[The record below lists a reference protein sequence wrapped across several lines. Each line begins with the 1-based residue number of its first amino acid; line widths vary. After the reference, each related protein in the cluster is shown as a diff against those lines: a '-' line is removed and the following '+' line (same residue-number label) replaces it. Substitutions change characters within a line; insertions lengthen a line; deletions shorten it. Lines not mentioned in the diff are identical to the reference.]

1 MRILC
6 LAAAV
11 TAAVVSSPCQ
21 MAPTFVRSQLSN
33 RFVAEGAA
41 IGDLDHDGRADLVAG
56 NVWYRGP
63 EFTETHRLYAG
74 QPFDPAGY
82 SDHFFAFVHDLDG
95 DSWNDVVVIG
105 FPGQDACWY
114 QNPKTA
120 DGSWTKHV
128 VFQGVDNESPTFT
141 DLDGDQRPELVCM
154 HDDRLGYAAVD
165 WQHPERPWTWH
176 PLSANGLGGR
186 FTHGLGVGDVNGD
199 GRADVLWK
207 HGVWLQ
213 PASLAGDP
221 QWAHEAH
228 KFSDAGGAQMLVF
241 DVDGD
246 GDADVVSSDHAHG
259 YGLSWFEQQRDG
271 EHRTFVRHGIMGR
284 QPSDFPHGVAV
295 GNLHALCAADVD
307 GDGLLDVVTGNR
319 FFAHGGRD
327 LADSE
332 PARLLWFRLQRANG
346 VIAWTPHDVDGHS
359 GVGTQVTA
367 GDADGDGDVDVVV
380 ANKMGAFVHR
390 QERRAAAVPTAAA
403 TPPPASQAAAPQEPV
418 GAQPRQDQRA
428 GSPPKASDGRILN
441 FDFETGDLRDWTA
454 TGTAFARAVDGDT
467 VHARR
472 SDMHSGHHGRYW
484 IGSYESSK
492 DDLARGTLT
501 SAPFELSEPR
511 VSFLVGGGDDR
522 GVRVEIV
529 AATDGRVLH
538 TARGQNHEQ
547 MARVEVDLRA
557 HLGQQVFVRLVDD
570 ETGGWGH
577 VNFDDFRLHGD
588 DERRGGFPAAETVAR
603 MALPPGFRAQVF
615 AAEPDVRQPVA
626 MAIDERGRVWIAEA
640 MAYPKRRPDGQGEDR
655 IVVFTD
661 RDGDGTPEQRTVFLS
676 GLNLVSGLEVGFGG
690 VFIGAPPTLSF
701 VPDRDGDLVPDGP
714 AEVLLDGWD
723 DEDTHETLNAFT
735 WGPDGWLYGCH
746 GVFTHSLV
754 GKPGT
759 PDAQRQPLNAGVW
772 RWHPTRREFEVF
784 AHGTSNPWGLD
795 FDAYG
800 QAFITACVIPH
811 LYHVIQGG
819 QYRRQSGSH
828 FDRFVYQDLDTIADH
843 RHYVGSNTHAANR
856 ISGSAGGGH
865 AHCGALIQRGGRWPA
880 AYDGAILMENIHG
893 SRLNMDLLRRRGS
906 GYVGSHGP
914 DFLLVDDNWFL
925 AVAIAQA
932 HDGNVYVTDWYDD
945 QHCHLREEEA
955 WDRSNG
961 RVYKIAFG
969 TDVEAPKDLAAMGD
983 AQLVALLF
991 DKNEFYARRARRVLT
1006 ERKAIGVAPALATVL
1021 ADANARAE
1029 KRLCAVWA
1037 LHGIGVLDDG
1047 ALLALLQD
1055 RHEHVRAFA
1064 VQFAVEDRAASEAQL
1079 VAFAQMA
1086 ANDPSPVV
1094 RLYLAAALQRL
1105 PHAQRWPIAQALAA
1119 RAEDTADANIPRML
1133 WFGIQPAVPGDPRQ
1147 ALAMA
1152 AATPLPRLCEFVY
1165 RRLAEAG
1172 GDALAAALTAIGD
1185 AADARTTIERLEF
1198 VQRGLQR
1205 TAPVAMPTN
1214 WPAVR
1219 TRIARHGDA
1228 AADEAA
1234 LWLSGRFG
1242 DPAALPH
1249 LRQRAGDGKAPR
1261 EQRERAFELLQRQR
1275 GPELGTTLRELA
1287 GDPLLG
1293 ERALRALADVD
1304 DPSSAAWLVGSYASL
1319 PAAHRVAAVQTLCT
1333 RASSAL
1339 TMLDAVA
1346 SGAIARDALDAS
1358 VRQRL
1363 LALGDAAVQ
1372 QRLQDVFGKSEAS
1385 STATNERIAAWKQ
1398 KLGKQVLAQAD
1409 VHHGRAVFARTC
1421 MACHGLFGSGTD
1433 FGPDLTGSNRRDLDY
1448 LLGNILDPG
1457 REVARDYMLATVHRK
1472 DGSVLVGM
1480 LGDESGDALTV
1491 RTQFDR
1497 QRVSKQDIARIERS
1511 TQSLMPP
1518 GQLDGL
1524 SDDDVRDLVA
1534 YLASD
1539 VQVPLRANAQNAFLF
1554 WNGQDLRLWDADPAI
1569 WSVNDDGELVGRTT
1583 TGLTRN
1589 DFARSHLLL
1598 GDFELSFEVLL
1609 ASDQGNSG
1617 VQFRSEALAG
1627 GDVRGYQA
1635 DIGPGWW
1642 GKLYEEHGRA
1652 LLVATDR
1659 DALVK
1664 KGEWNHY
1671 RITAVGS
1678 RVQTW
1683 LNGQPCVD
1691 VDDPAG
1697 ARQGIVAVQLH
1708 SGGPTEVRFR
1718 NFELKLR

>member
-1 MRILC
+1 MRPSSF
-6 LAAAV
+6 AAAI
-11 TAAVVSSPCQ
+11 AAVVAALAVPSPCQ
-21 MAPTFVRSQLSN
+21 SEPTFVRTQLST

-41 IGDLDHDGRADLVAG
+41 LGDLDRDGHCDLVAG
-56 NVWYRGP
+56 NVIYRGP
-63 EFTETHRLYAG
+63 AFTATRRLYDG
-74 QPFDPAGY
+74 QPFDPASY

-95 DSWNDVVVIG
+95 DGWNDVVVLG
-105 FPGQDACWY
+105 FPGQDAEWY
-114 QNPKTA
+114 RNPRTQGGA
-120 DGSWTKHV
+120 WTKHLA
-128 VFQGVDNESPTFT
+128 FRGVDNESPTFT
-141 DLDGDQRPELVCM
+141 DLDGDGRPELVCM
-154 HDDRLGYAAVD
+154 HDDRLGYAKVD
-165 WQHPERPWTWH
+165 WQQPEREWTWH
-176 PLSANGLGGR
+176 PLSAQGLGGR

-213 PASLAGDP
+213 PASLEGDP

-228 KFSDAGGAQMLVF
+228 RFSDAGGAQMLVF

-259 YGLSWFEQQRDG
+259 YGLSWFEQQQADER
-271 EHRTFVRHGIMGR
+271 RTFVRHGIMGR

-295 GNLHALCAADVD
+295 GNLHALCAADLD

-346 VIAWTPHDVDGHS
+346 TASFTPHDVDGHS

-367 GDADGDGDVDVVV
+367 GDADGDGDIDIVV
-380 ANKMGAFVHR
+380 ANKMGAFLHR
-390 QERRAAAVPTAAA
+390 QERRAATAAALPRPRDAA
-403 TPPPASQAAAPQEPV
+403 TPPEPV
-418 GAQPRQDQRA
+418 GAQPRQGQRA

-441 FDFETGDLRDWTA
+441 FDFETGDLRDWTVS
-454 TGTAFARAVDGDT
+454 GDAFARVVDGDA

-484 IGSYESSK
+484 IGSFEHGNA
-492 DDLARGTLT
+492 DRARGTLT
-501 SAPFELSEPR
+501 SAPFVLNEPR

-522 GVRVEIV
+522 GTRVEIV
-529 AATDGRVLH
+529 AAADGRVLH
-538 TARGQNHEQ
+538 TAHGQNHEQ
-547 MARVEVDLRA
+547 MARIELDLRA
-557 HLGQQVFVRLVDD
+557 HLGQQLFVRLVDD
-570 ETGGWGH
+570 ETGSWGH

-588 DERRGGFPAAETVAR
+588 DERSGGFPANETIAR

-640 MAYPKRRPDGQGEDR
+640 MAYPQRRPDGQGEDR

-661 RDGDGTPEQRTVFLS
+661 RDGDGTPEQRTVFLG

-690 VFIGAPPTLSF
+690 VFVGAAPTLSF

-714 AEVLLDGWD
+714 AEVLLDGFD
-723 DEDTHETLNAFT
+723 DEDTHETLNTFT

-746 GVFTHSLV
+746 GVFTQSKV

-759 PDAQRQPLNAGVW
+759 PDDERQPLNAGVW
-772 RWHPTRREFEVF
+772 RWHPTRHEFEVF

-795 FDAYG
+795 FDARG
-800 QAFITACVIPH
+800 QAFLTACVIPH

-819 QYRRQSGSH
+819 VYRRQSGSH
-828 FDRFVYQDLDTIADH
+828 FDRYVYQDLDTIADH
-843 RHYVGSNTHAANR
+843 RHYVGDDTHAANR

-865 AHCGALIQRGGRWPA
+865 AHCGALIQRGGRWPK

-914 DFLLVDDNWFL
+914 DFLLVDDSWFL

-945 QHCHLREEEA
+945 QHCHLREEGA

-961 RVYKIAFG
+961 RIYKIAYG

-991 DKNEFYARRARRVLT
+991 DQNEFYARRARRVLT

-1021 ADANARAE
+1021 ADAAAPEE
-1029 KRLCAVWA
+1029 KRLRALWA
-1037 LHGIGVLDDG
+1037 LHGIGACDDAAIG
-1047 ALLALLQD
+1047 VLLQD
-1055 RHEHVRAFA
+1055 KHEHMRAFA
-1064 VQFAVEDRAASEAQL
+1064 IQFAVEDRAASAPQLARFAQL
-1079 VAFAQMA
+1079 A
-1086 ANDPSPVV
+1086 AEDPSPVV

-1105 PHAQRWPIAQALAA
+1105 PHAQRWPIALALAA
-1119 RAEDTADANIPRML
+1119 RAEDVADANLEHML
-1133 WFGIQPAVPGDPRQ
+1133 WFGIQPAVPLDPQQ

-1152 AATPLPRLCEFVY
+1152 AATPLPRVCEFVY

-1172 GDALAAALTAIGD
+1172 GEALSAALVAIGD
-1185 AADARTTIERLEF
+1185 ATDARTTTERLEF
-1198 VQRGLQR
+1198 VQRGLAR
-1205 TAPVAMPTN
+1205 NPPDAMPAN
-1214 WPAVR
+1214 WPVVR
-1219 TRIARHGDA
+1219 TRIERHGDA
-1228 AADEAA
+1228 AANDAA
-1234 LWLSGRFG
+1234 LWLAGRFG
-1242 DPAALPH
+1242 DPAARPRL
-1249 LRQRAGDGKAPR
+1249 LQVASSSKAPR
-1261 EQRERAFELLQRQR
+1261 DQRERAFELLQRQR
-1275 GPELGTTLRELA
+1275 GPELGASLRELV
-1287 GDPLLG
+1287 GDALLG
-1293 ERALRALADVD
+1293 EPALHALADVD
-1304 DPSSAAWLVGSYASL
+1304 DPTLAPWLLQAYGTLPPARR
-1319 PAAHRVAAVQTLCT
+1319 PAAIQTLCS
-1333 RASSAL
+1333 RPASARTL
-1339 TMLDAVA
+1339 LDAVA
-1346 SGAIARDALDAS
+1346 AGTLPRDALDAS

-1363 LALGDAAVQ
+1363 LALGDDGVA
-1372 QRLQDVFGKSEAS
+1372 QRLQDVFGKTATTSA
-1385 STATNERIAAWKQ
+1385 ATNERIAAWKQ
-1398 KLGKQVLAQAD
+1398 KLGKQALAGAD
-1409 VHHGRAVFARTC
+1409 LPNGRAVFARTC
-1421 MACHGLFGSGTD
+1421 MTCHVLFGSGTD
-1433 FGPDLTGSNRRDLDY
+1433 FGPDLTGSNRKDLDY

-1457 REVARDYMLATVHRK
+1457 REVARDSMLATVHRK

-1480 LGDESGDALTV
+1480 LGDETEQGLTV

-1497 QRVSKQDIARIERS
+1497 QRVAKADVVRIERS
-1511 TQSLMPP
+1511 EQSLMPA

-1524 SDDDVRDLVA
+1524 RETDVRDLVA
-1534 YLASD
+1534 YLGSD
-1539 VQVPLRANAQNAFLF
+1539 VQVPLRANADNAFLF

-1583 TGLTRN
+1583 TGIPHNR
-1589 DFARSHLLL
+1589 FARSHLLL

-1609 ASDQGNSG
+1609 VGNQGNSG
-1617 VQFRSEALAG
+1617 VQFRSEALAD

-1652 LLVATDR
+1652 LLDATDR
-1659 DALVK
+1659 DGLVK
-1664 KGEWNHY
+1664 KGDWNRY
-1671 RITAVGS
+1671 RIVAVGS

-1683 LNGQPCVD
+1683 LNDQPCVD
-1691 VDDPAG
+1691 LDDPAG
-1697 ARQGIVAVQLH
+1697 AREGIVAVQLH